1 MCSSWSEAEE
11 IVTSFYLWSSKVQSL
26 NQKPPL
32 TIAMSLTVAARIEI
46 NKTSILKKRPISLA
60 SIYKDTKKRFPEELL
75 LFKVQRVG
83 LGLQWTTT
91 KGVKYKSNI
100 KCKIKERKT
109 NNLKDFSEMTFSRN
123 KEGMDALLLF
133 TVSPLF
139 YFLQNSFTKYP
150 LFHII
155 FRRSLPIAL
164 IIQIKWF
171 SLSYFFS
178 AFINQLI

>member
-1 MCSSWSEAEE
+1 
-11 IVTSFYLWSSKVQSL
+11 
-26 NQKPPL
+26 
-32 TIAMSLTVAARIEI
+32 MSLTVAARIEI

-83 LGLQWTTT
+83 LGLQWRTT

-109 NNLKDFSEMTFSRN
+109 NHLKDFSEMTFSRN

-155 FRRSLPIAL
+155 FCRKFAQGTHYTNQVITL
-164 IIQIKWF
+164 

-178 AFINQLI
+178 LAFIKSVNLILN

>member
-1 MCSSWSEAEE
+1 
-11 IVTSFYLWSSKVQSL
+11 
-26 NQKPPL
+26 
-32 TIAMSLTVAARIEI
+32 MS
-46 NKTSILKKRPISLA
+46 
-60 SIYKDTKKRFPEELL
+60 
-75 LFKVQRVG
+75 KVQRVG

-100 KCKIKERKT
+100 KCKIKERKK
-109 NNLKDFSEMTFSRN
+109 NNLKYFSEMTFSRN

-155 FRRSLPIAL
+155 FRRKFAQGTHYTNQVITL
-164 IIQIKWF
+164 

-178 AFINQLI
+178 LAFIKSVNLILNWNKLNPLKIKFNSCLDYFLSFKGRHAPHTNLFRALLLQLF